1 MSLIARV
8 AVPGWQGGRGQCL
21 RRAAPVLLN
30 HIGGGRGARC
40 GVRGPSCPTSAL
52 TGARLVISHFR
63 CLELPPRQPHMGL
76 GVDQGPACR
85 LGSVPCGVML
95 TSLSPFKPVPRGME
109 PSTRRVCRER
119 DVNRCSLQ
127 DLCVVSDLTF
137 MSLFF
142 FLEKGLSFHLARI
155 SRNICFCPCVEVRNE
170 PKPPP
175 TSPHWQDSP
184 SGISFPFVTV

>member
-1 MSLIARV
+1 MPPQGSPSLVESHRRGPWSQVRCQRAILPHLCPHRCQAGHQSLPL
-8 AVPGWQGGRGQCL
+8 PGTPPA
-21 RRAAPVLLN
+21 AAP
-30 HIGGGRGARC
+30 HGAR
-40 GVRGPSCPTSAL
+40 GGPGTS
-52 TGARLVISHFR
+52 
-63 CLELPPRQPHMGL
+63 LPSGE
-76 GVDQGPACR
+76 C
-85 LGSVPCGVML
+85 PCGVML

-109 PSTRRVCRER
+109 PSTQRVCRER

-142 FLEKGLSFHLARI
+142 FFGKGSFFHLARI